1 MDIDVMWFVIVAAI
15 AVWLGTMLRRQRAI
29 RREQEDEGEA
39 PNPYHAVAIRV
50 RGKGCDAAREA
61 QGRRYLSTEA
71 PLLPLAGCSSASCA
85 CQYVHFDDRRH
96 YDRRGP
102 FPTRIFSGGER
113 RSVSGRRLLDGLE
126 LSPGR

>member
-1 MDIDVMWFVIVAAI
+1 MDIDVMWFVIVAGI
-15 AVWLGTMLRRQRAI
+15 VVWFAMMLRRQWAIQRAH
-29 RREQEDEGEA
+29 EDEEQT

-50 RGKGCDAAREA
+50 RGKGCDAAR
-61 QGRRYLSTEA
+61 QVKGRRYLSTEA
-71 PLLPLAGCSSASCA
+71 PLLPLAHCSSSSCS

-113 RSVSGRRLLDGLE
+113 RSVSGRRMLDGLE
-126 LSPGR
+126 PSPGR